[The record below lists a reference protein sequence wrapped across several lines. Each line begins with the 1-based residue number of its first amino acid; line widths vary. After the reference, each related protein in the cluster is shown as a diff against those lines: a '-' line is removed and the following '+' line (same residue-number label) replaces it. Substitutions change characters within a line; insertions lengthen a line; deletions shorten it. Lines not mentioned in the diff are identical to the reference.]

1 MRPFATCTSYENLQD
16 LGTSGDTV
24 TISLS
29 ATQCDGSVNQYQGTY
44 TVQNGLII
52 AANIQQTG

>member
-1 MRPFATCTSYENLQD
+1 V
-16 LGTSGDTV
+16 GTTGDTV

-29 ATQCDGSVNQYQGTY
+29 TTQCDGSVKQYQGTY
-44 TVQNGLII
+44 TVRNGVIT